1 MFPFFVTREVNMLP
15 EYRTTLER
23 MIEKELY
30 GKDGRV
36 KRLRPPMPMPNVK
49 PPKPEPP
56 QIGGDVISAAPHPCG
71 GNELVFKTD
80 RVEGLGTLV
89 NRKTSLFISSN
100 GVLYPVR
107 YEVLMGSVL

>member
-1 MFPFFVTREVNMLP
+1 MLP

-23 MIEKELY
+23 MLEKELY
-30 GKDGRV
+30 GKDVRFN
-36 KRLRPPMPMPNVK
+36 RPRPPMPNVK
-49 PPKPEPP
+49 APKPEPP
-56 QIGGDVISAAPHPCG
+56 QIGGDVISASPHPCG
-71 GNELVFKTD
+71 GHELIFKTFK
-80 RVEGLGTLV
+80 VEGIGTLV